1 VFEGFGPVGERRLR
15 DLGDHPVDTSAT
27 FPNGTTG
34 SGLNGLRTYIAAHR
48 REDFLDNVCR
58 KLLAYALG
66 RSLILSDEPTV
77 RDLRTRL
84 SKNSERIGSLV
95 EGVVTSPQFL
105 HKRAPEILATK

>member
-1 VFEGFGPVGERRLR
+1 VGERRSR

-27 FPNGTTG
+27 FPNGSTG
-34 SGLNGLRTYIAAHR
+34 NGIDGLRAYIAAHR
-48 REDFLDNVCR
+48 QEDFLDNFCR

-66 RSLILSDEPTV
+66 RSLILSDEPTI
-77 RDLRTRL
+77 RDLRARL
-84 SKNSERIGSLV
+84 SNNGERIGSLV